1 MNETAHEIL
10 TLHVLPLRVG
20 VGKPTLT
27 GRNLERCIT
36 CHGHLM
42 ITIKQR
48 DSDCEVIIWFG
59 TKFNFNIIRS
69 YSYCK

>member
-27 GRNLERCIT
+27 AGLSD
-36 CHGHLM
+36 HGHSWSFIAPQVFLG
-42 ITIKQR
+42 Q
-48 DSDCEVIIWFG
+48 
-59 TKFNFNIIRS
+59 
-69 YSYCK
+69 